1 VGQPPEHGTRGSRL
15 AAGLVAAVAIVFTV
29 FIVLNPEPAFS
40 AAVHGLK
47 VWWDIVFPALLPFFV
62 GSEILMGLGV
72 VHFMGM
78 LLEPL
83 MRPLFNVPGAGSF
96 VLAMG
101 LASGYPIGAMLT
113 NRLREQE
120 LCTRVEGE
128 RLMSFANTADPL
140 FMTGAVAVG
149 MFGRVDIA
157 AVLLSAHYLSAL
169 SVGLAMRFYRRGD
182 DPSAPAGAGV
192 QGSLPARAWNA
203 LHDAR
208 ARDSR
213 PFGKLLGDAIGKSV
227 NTLLLIGGFIILF
240 SVFVRILDVIGIV
253 PALVRAAQTA
263 LGPLGLDPSVVRPV
277 VSGLFEITIGTEAA
291 SQASASLM
299 ARVATASAVIAW
311 SGLSVHAQV
320 AAMVQ
325 GSGMRIGP
333 YVRARVLHA
342 VLAAVY
348 TVALWRPVETIT
360 RNWAVPVFWQRSPA
374 AGGATVWT
382 SRLAMSS
389 ASFGGLMLGLFILF
403 GFVVVLSGV
412 SFVFIEPNRPPNP
425 RRRRR

>member
-1 VGQPPEHGTRGSRL
+1 VI
-15 AAGLVAAVAIVFTV
+15 AAFAIVFTV
-29 FIVLNPEPAFS
+29 FIVLNPEPAFG

-72 VHFMGM
+72 VHFMGV

-113 NRLREQE
+113 ARLREQE
-120 LCTRVEGE
+120 LCSKVEGE

-149 MFGRVDIA
+149 MFGRPDIA
-157 AVLLSAHYLSAL
+157 TILLSAHYLSAI
-169 SVGLAMRFYRRGD
+169 SVGVVMRYYRRSEP
-182 DPSAPAGAGV
+182 PSAPTGAGAR
-192 QGSLPARAWNA
+192 GSVPARAWNS
-203 LHDAR
+203 LHEAR
-208 ARDSR
+208 ARDGR
-213 PFGKLLGDAIGKSV
+213 PFGQLLGESIGKSV

-240 SVFVRILDVIGIV
+240 SVFVRILDVIGVV
-253 PALVRAAQTA
+253 PAIAAAAQA
-263 LGPLGLDPSVVRPV
+263 LLRPAGVDPAVVRPMI
-277 VSGLFEITIGTEAA
+277 SGLFEITIGTQAA
-291 SQASASLM
+291 SQATASLA

-333 YVRARVLHA
+333 YVAARVLHA
-342 VLAAVY
+342 SLAAVY
-348 TVALWRPVETIT
+348 TVVLWRPLETLAG
-360 RNWAVPVFWQRSPA
+360 RWAIPVFWQATPA
-374 AGGATVWT
+374 AGGAGVWV
-382 SRLAMSS
+382 SRAAISS
-389 ASFGGLMLGLFILF
+389 VTFGGMLLGLFMLF
-403 GFVVVLSGV
+403 GFSVVLRGV
-412 SFVFIEPNRPPNP
+412 TFVFLDERVPGQPK
-425 RRRRR
+425 RRRF